1 MNATLDSF
9 ATRLVDHIMH
19 MRTMDVDYAR
29 WALRRYH
36 EAMPELGLMDLVKA
50 RIAQMKEK

>member
-1 MNATLDSF
+1 MRDTKASF
-9 ATRLVDHIMH
+9 ATRLVDHILH
-19 MRTMDVDYAR
+19 MRRMDVDYAR